1 MYKFESYHVDLFR
14 HEELDS
20 DLLACHETDDPMN
33 EHLTI
38 TFDDSVRWLTFFN
51 RSYGYYCVVVTPDDA
66 RCNPSLVVDLDTTC
80 TRHSNIVELR
90 GLIILISTLCVFT
103 ITSID
108 LFFTGLPNVATLV
121 VVEDHGAT
129 TTWNAIYFVCGG
141 ILALAVVF
149 TMLVVLLKLKT
160 DDSYETLPP
169 DCPERAINNDDPIL
183 LFYSH
188 RSRALSQKD
197 DLKRLLRQAFTQ
209 VLLPVFF

>member
-108 LFFTGLPNVATLV
+108 LFFYRVAKRSHFGGSGGSWSNYDMERDLFRLRW
-121 VVEDHGAT
+121 DPSS
-129 TTWNAIYFVCGG
+129 CGRVHD
-141 ILALAVVF
+141 A
-149 TMLVVLLKLKT
+149 
-160 DDSYETLPP
+160 
-169 DCPERAINNDDPIL
+169 CRPIK
-183 LFYSH
+183 
-188 RSRALSQKD
+188 AKD
-197 DLKRLLRQAFTQ
+197 R
-209 VLLPVFF
+209 